1 MEVLSII
8 LIIYG
13 ILVTYLVLTK
23 ASIVFN
29 NPKAKVFQKWMG
41 EKGTYYFFL
50 VFGLVSLIAGIIIQM
65 NL

>member
-50 VFGLVSLIAGIIIQM
+50 VFGLVSLIAGIMIQM

>member
-1 MEVLSII
+1 MEIFSII

-23 ASIVFN
+23 ASFVFN
-29 NPKAKVFQKWMG
+29 NPKAKVFKKMMG

-50 VFGLVSLIAGIIIQM
+50 AFGLLSLIAGIMIQM